1 MKLSEISADIALKQG
16 IIFLM
21 SSSSLFGDNGSLS
34 YYCMACRTKHNE
46 ASCPKCDSKKKRVGS

>member
-34 YYCMACRTKHNE
+34 YYCMAGCRTKHNE
-46 ASCPKCDSKKKRVGS
+46 ASVLSATRRRKE